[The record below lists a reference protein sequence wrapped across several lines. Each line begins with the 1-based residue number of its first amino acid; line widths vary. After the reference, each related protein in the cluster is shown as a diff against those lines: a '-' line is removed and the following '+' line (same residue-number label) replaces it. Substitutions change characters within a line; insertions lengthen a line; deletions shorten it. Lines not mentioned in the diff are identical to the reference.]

1 MWCRCDKVE
10 PGRPTPRRRRV
21 YHFASTT
28 YQSSKRIL
36 CPSDVQT
43 KGRHMPPLSPSD
55 ATRAKWR
62 HLLEPGWTEVMQGS
76 RSREE
81 CLRAA
86 LSLSRPARRGS
97 RPPACRVP
105 GEDGRDQRSVSER
118 NSLAHLSPSDGS
130 MALLAIQGRQA
141 GCRCGAAAAGPSRAH
156 SGRLISPRS
165 RARKSVT

>member
-62 HLLEPGWTEVMQGS
+62 HLLEPGWTEVMQALDLVKNACEQ
-76 RSREE
+76 RSRY
-81 CLRAA
+81 
-86 LSLSRPARRGS
+86 PAPR
-97 RPPACRVP
+97 
-105 GEDGRDQRSVSER
+105 DGDLDRLLAEFQAKMDEISEAFR
-118 NSLAHLSPSDGS
+118 KGTHSPSEP
-130 MALLAIQGRQA
+130 IGRQHGSVGDA
-141 GCRCGAAAAGPSRAH
+141 GRRAECRCGAAATGPSRAQ